1 VVIERAREILR
12 NLEGGELDEQGRP
25 RLAGAASDP
34 GRQLAL
40 FAPDPPPRDPREDA
54 ALAALRALDP
64 ERTTPLEALAQLAR
78 LHGLLEQGPT

>member
-1 VVIERAREILR
+1 MIERAREILR

-34 GRQLAL
+34 DRQLAL
-40 FAPDPPPRDPREDA
+40 FSASPPRDPREQE

-64 ERTTPLEALAQLAR
+64 ERTTPLDALALLAR
-78 LHGLLEQGPT
+78 LHTLLAQEPT